1 MVLSTSYPRCAWS
14 PSGGYC
20 CYTRVMSF
28 FEELKRRNVVR
39 VGIAY
44 AVFAWVL
51 LQIFDVIGEILELP
65 AWGGK
70 MILVALMIGFLLALI
85 LAWAYEMTPEGLK
98 KEKEVDRSQSV
109 SPSTGHKL
117 NAAITVL
124 MAMALAWFAWDKFS
138 PRPETA
144 VTTAAVEPAA
154 SSVTPAA
161 GRSEPAAAVSARSIA
176 VLPFA
181 DMSPEKDQEYLSD
194 GIAEDLLNLLVKIP
208 DLQVAART
216 SSFSFKGKEV
226 TIADVARE
234 LRVANV
240 LEGSVRKSGNR
251 VRITAQLIQADSG
264 FHLYSETFDRTLDDV
279 FGIQDEISAA
289 VVETLKVQ
297 LLAAA
302 PKSVEVDP
310 EVYALYLQG
319 RYFFAHRTGPNW
331 EKAARAYEDALRID
345 PNYAAAWAG
354 LSRVYSSQAGA
365 TYIDLH
371 PGYALARQAAQTA
384 VALDPTLPESY
395 LAQAMIQMSYDWDW
409 AGAEA
414 SLQRALE
421 LTPGLADAVTEMGL
435 LQRYLGDLDQAVAL
449 GRRAVVLDPL
459 SLRGLHALGMALIY
473 AGQLEEA
480 EQVYQRLI
488 TLNSEIPTANQ
499 ARARVLQ
506 LRGRSEEAL
515 AIAEQ
520 EPDPFWSEYGR
531 LIAFYAL
538 GNTDEADARLSD
550 FIEQNQSDSA
560 FQIAQIYGFRG
571 DQDKVFE
578 WLDRA
583 YVQRDGGLP
592 EIMFDPY
599 LRKYWDDP
607 RWAVILKKAGLYEAW
622 LKHSAA

>member
-1 MVLSTSYPRCAWS
+1 
-14 PSGGYC
+14 
-20 CYTRVMSF
+20 MSF

-51 LQIFDVIGEILELP
+51 LQVLDVVGEILELP

-70 MILVALMIGFLLALI
+70 MILVALVIGFFLALI
-85 LAWAYEMTPEGLK
+85 FAWVYEMTPEGLK
-98 KEKEVDRSQSV
+98 KEKEVDRSQSIT
-109 SPSTGHKL
+109 PATGRKL
-117 NAAITVL
+117 NAAIIVM
-124 MAMALAWFAWDKFS
+124 MAVALAWFAWDKFS
-138 PRPETA
+138 PGPE
-144 VTTAAVEPAA
+144 TAAVEPAA
-154 SSVTPAA
+154 SAAAPAA
-161 GRSEPAAAVSARSIA
+161 SRSEPAAAVSTRSIA

-181 DMSPEKDQEYLSD
+181 DMSPEQDQEYLSD
-194 GIAEDLLNLLVKIP
+194 GIAEELLNLLVKIP
-208 DLQVAART
+208 ELQVAART

-234 LRVANV
+234 LHVANV

-289 VVETLKVQ
+289 VVEALKIQ
-297 LLAAA
+297 LLGTA
-302 PKSVEVDP
+302 PKSVEVGP

-319 RYFFAHRTGPNW
+319 RYFYARRTRADW
-331 EKAARAYEDALRID
+331 EKAATAYEKALRID
-345 PNYAAAWAG
+345 PDYAAAWAG
-354 LSRVYSSQAGA
+354 VSRVYASQAGA

-371 PGYALARQAAQTA
+371 PGYALARQAAQRA
-384 VALDPTLPESY
+384 LALDAALPESY
-395 LAQAMIQMSYDWDW
+395 LAQATIQMSYDWDW

-421 LTPGLADAVTEMGL
+421 LAPGQADAMTEMGL
-435 LQRYLGDLDQAVAL
+435 LQRYLGDLDQAIAI
-449 GRRAVVLDPL
+449 GRRAVDLDPL

-480 EQVYQRLI
+480 DQVYQRLL
-488 TLNSEIPTANQ
+488 TLNSEMPTANQ
-499 ARARVLQ
+499 AQARVLQ
-506 LRGRSEEAL
+506 LRGRPEEAL

-531 LIAFYAL
+531 LIALYAL
-538 GNTDEADARLSD
+538 GRTEEADARLPD
-550 FIEQNQSDSA
+550 FIEQNQGDSA

-571 DQDKVFE
+571 DHDKVFE

-592 EIMFDPY
+592 EIMYDPY

-607 RWAVILKKAGLYEAW
+607 RWATILKKAGLYEAW
-622 LKHSAA
+622 LKHR

>member
-1 MVLSTSYPRCAWS
+1 
-14 PSGGYC
+14 
-20 CYTRVMSF
+20 MSF

-70 MILVALMIGFLLALI
+70 MILAALVIGFFLALVF
-85 LAWAYEMTPEGLK
+85 AWVYEMTPEGLK
-98 KEKEVDRSQSV
+98 KEKEIDRSQSITPV
-109 SPSTGHKL
+109 TGRKL
-117 NAAITVL
+117 NALIIVL
-124 MAMALAWFAWDKFS
+124 MAVALAWFAWDKFA
-138 PRPETA
+138 PEPETA
-144 VTTAAVEPAA
+144 ETTAAVKPAA
-154 SSVTPAA
+154 SP
-161 GRSEPAAAVSARSIA
+161 AVSASTRSIA

-181 DMSPEKDQEYLSD
+181 DMSPGKDQEYLSD
-194 GIAEDLLNLLVKIP
+194 GIAEELLNLLVKIP
-208 DLQVAART
+208 GLQVAART
-216 SSFSFKGKEV
+216 SSFSFKGREV

-234 LRVANV
+234 LHVANV
-240 LEGSVRKSGNR
+240 LEGSVRKSGNQ
-251 VRITAQLIQADSG
+251 VRITAQLIRADSG

-289 VVETLKVQ
+289 VVDALKIK

-310 EVYALYLQG
+310 EAYALYLQG
-319 RYFFAHRTGPNW
+319 RYFYARRTGTDW
-331 EKAARAYEDALRID
+331 EKAARAYEQALQINPD
-345 PNYAAAWAG
+345 YAAAWAG
-354 LSRVYSSQAGA
+354 LSRVYASQAGA

-371 PGYALARQAAQTA
+371 PGYAQARQAAQKA
-384 VALDPTLPESY
+384 LALDSALPDSY
-395 LAQAMIQMSYDWDW
+395 LAGATIQMSYDWDW

-414 SLQRALE
+414 SLKHALE
-421 LTPGLADAVTEMGL
+421 LAPGLADAVTEMGL

-449 GRRAVVLDPL
+449 ERRAVELDPL

-473 AGQLEEA
+473 AGQLDEA
-480 EQVYQRLI
+480 DQVYQRLL
-488 TLNSEIPTANQ
+488 TLNSEMPTANQ

-506 LRGRSEEAL
+506 LKGRPQEAL

-520 EPDPFWSEYGR
+520 EADPFWSEYGR

-538 GNTDEADARLSD
+538 GRTDEADKRLPG
-550 FIEQNQSDSA
+550 FIEENQHDSA

-571 DQDKVFE
+571 DDDKVFE

-583 YVQRDGGLP
+583 YIQRDGGLP

-599 LRKYWDDP
+599 LRKYSGDP
-607 RWAVILKKAGLYEAW
+607 RWAAILKKVGLYEAW
-622 LKHSAA
+622 LKHREG